1 MNNLSVDGC
10 RLEILGAGRLATT
23 TDEVR
28 AAFPNMWIESK
39 LAPCVSVIG
48 PLWYELCAS
57 CCPANTASRRTD
69 TRRKRS
75 W

>member
-10 RLEILGAGRLATT
+10 RLAMLGAGRLATT

-39 LAPCVSVIG
+39 SAPLRVG
-48 PLWYELCAS
+48 DR
-57 CCPANTASRRTD
+57 PALVPALRILLPSKYREPED
-69 TRRKRS
+69 
-75 W
+75 